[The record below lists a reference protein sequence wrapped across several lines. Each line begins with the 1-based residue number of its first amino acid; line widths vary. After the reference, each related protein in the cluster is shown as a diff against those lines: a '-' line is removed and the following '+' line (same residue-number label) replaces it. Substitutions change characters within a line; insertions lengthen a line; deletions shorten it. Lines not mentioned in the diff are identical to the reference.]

1 MQLKNNGKINFVI
14 DLFINFKDQM
24 SGGLVALHRLSYE
37 LAEKGHNV
45 YIFCEPEY
53 PHDNIHVIPCTTRIE
68 GSRFYSSWEGFS
80 YSSNNTVSIYTEHN
94 LNNPFGTKHI
104 TRWILYHTKK
114 EFEEQYSNNEYYF
127 NYGGCFTYR
136 GYNDGYLT
144 TVDYNLDNFYIENN
158 SNKRYGYCHILHKN
172 TPTDGDE
179 IIKNFNSKDLGKNWF
194 DNGGFDYLR
203 QEFNKYEYFITFDQ
217 NTYLTTAAALCG
229 CKSIILNPNH
239 RDFDVK
245 NAYTE
250 SRYYKE
256 PLTPTE
262 YRLGFPRNMFG
273 VAYGIEDLKW
283 AEDTIHL
290 VRDHIIELEKIDK
303 KTVDKFIDF
312 WNEKCYV

>member
-1 MQLKNNGKINFVI
+1 MELKNNGKINFII

-45 YIFCEPEY
+45 YIFCQPEY
-53 PHDNIHVIPCTTRIE
+53 SHENIHVIPCTTEIQ
-68 GSRFYSSWEGFS
+68 GSRFYSTWEPFS
-80 YSSNNTVSIYTEHN
+80 YNLNNTVSIYTEHN

-104 TRWILYHTKK
+104 TRWLLYHTKR
-114 EFEEQYSNNEYYF
+114 EFEEHYQDNEYYF
-127 NYGGCFTYR
+127 NYGGCYTYR

-144 TVDYNLDNFYIENN
+144 TVDYNLNN
-158 SNKRYGYCHILHKN
+158 LYCDININNRTGYCHILHKN

-179 IIKNFNSKDLGKNWF
+179 IIKKFNSKDLGKDWF
-194 DNGGFDYLR
+194 YKGGFDYLR
-203 QEFNKYEYFITFDQ
+203 EEFNKHEYFITFDQ

-229 CKSIILNPNH
+229 CKSIILNPNNK
-239 RDFDVK
+239 DNSIK

-250 SRYYKE
+250 SLDYKYS
-256 PLTPTE
+256 LTPTE

-273 VAYGIEDLKW
+273 VAYGIEDIKW
-283 AEDTIHL
+283 AKDTIHL

-303 KTVDKFIDF
+303 KSVDKFVDF
-312 WNEKCYV
+312 WNQKCYE

>member
-1 MQLKNNGKINFVI
+1 MQLKNNGRINFII

-53 PHDNIHVIPCTTRIE
+53 PHENIHVIPCTTEID
-68 GSRFYSSWEGFS
+68 GSRFNSTWEGFS
-80 YSSNNTVSIYTEHN
+80 YNLNNTVSIYSEHN

-104 TRWILYHTKK
+104 VRWLLYHTKR
-114 EFEEQYSNNEYYF
+114 EFEEQYHDNEYYF
-127 NYGGCFTYR
+127 NYGGCYTYR

-144 TVDYNLDNFYIENN
+144 TLDYNLDKLYIENN
-158 SNKRYGYCHILHKN
+158 DQRNGFCHILHKN
-172 TPTDGDE
+172 TPKDADE
-179 IIKNFNSKDLGKNWF
+179 IIKTFNSKDLGKDWYYK
-194 DNGGFDYLR
+194 GGFEYLR
-203 QEFNKYEYFITFDQ
+203 QEFNKHKYFITFDK

-229 CKSIILNPNH
+229 CQSIILNPNNK
-239 RDFDVK
+239 DSNVK

-250 SRYYKE
+250 SLDYKYNF
-256 PLTPTE
+256 TPTE
-262 YRLGFPRNMFG
+262 YKLGFPRNMFG
-273 VAYGIEDLKW
+273 VAYGIEDIKW

-312 WNEKCYV
+312 WNEKCYG